1 MADGRGLVSLP
12 CTMMRGGTSRGV
24 FFRSAD
30 LPDDPARRDQV
41 LIAALGAPHPLQVDG
56 IGGGHPLTSKVAIVG
71 PPSVPNADVDYLFA
85 QVNVDRAS
93 VDTSPTCG
101 NLLAAVGPF
110 ALETGLIRADAPVT
124 AVHVHHVNTGAIST
138 ALLPTPGRVFDYAG
152 DCLLPGLS
160 HPAAPIRL
168 SFEDA
173 PTTGEARLLP
183 TGLSREIIHGVEV
196 TLAAYA
202 VPVMIVGADG
212 LGIAGD
218 ETPADLNSRPD
229 LFKRIEALRLEAG
242 RRMGLGDVSG
252 SVTPKVAIVSPA
264 RNGGSLTSRYLM
276 PWKAHS
282 SHAVTGALCLAAAA
296 TVEGSLP
303 AALAGLADPH
313 GAMVHIEHPEGTLS
327 VELSTDDGVLRGSI
341 VRTARKLFVG
351 EVFVPAQ
358 VFAAPVAERELVEA
372 AE

>member
-1 MADGRGLVSLP
+1 MADGRGLISLR
-12 CTMMRGGTSRGV
+12 CTMMRGGTSRGA
-24 FFRSAD
+24 FFLGED
-30 LPDDPARRDQV
+30 LPADPALRDQV

-71 PPSVPNADVDYLFA
+71 PSTVANADVDYLFA

-110 ALETGLIRADAPVT
+110 ALEHGLIEAGAPVT
-124 AVHVHHVNTGAIST
+124 AVRVHHVNTGAIST
-138 ALLPTPGRVFDYAG
+138 VLLPTPGRVFSYAG
-152 DCLLPGLS
+152 ETLLPGLTF
-160 HPAAPIRL
+160 PAASIRL

-173 PTTGEARLLP
+173 PSGGEAHLLP
-183 TGLSREIIHGVEV
+183 TGHSRESIHGVEV

-202 VPVMIVGADG
+202 VPVMIVGADSLG
-212 LGIAGD
+212 LSGN
-218 ETPADLNSRPD
+218 ESPSDLNARPD
-229 LFKRIEALRLEAG
+229 LFKRIESLRLEAG
-242 RRMGLGDVSG
+242 LRMGLGDVSG
-252 SVTPKVAIVSPA
+252 SVTPKVAILSPA
-264 RNGGSLTSRYLM
+264 RNGGTLTSRYLM

-282 SHAVTGALCLAAAA
+282 SHAVTGALCLAAASTLA
-296 TVEGSLP
+296 GSIP
-303 AALAGLADPH
+303 ALVGGLADAH

-341 VRTARKLFVG
+341 VRTARKLFAG
-351 EVFVPAQ
+351 DLFVPERAFLTP
-358 VFAAPVAERELVEA
+358 VPRPAFAEA